1 MPKGSGARHFTF
13 SDDSKYLYVMS
24 ELSGAVTVF
33 NYNKGNLTKKQTI
46 AADKHNAR
54 GGADIHLTPN
64 GKFLYV
70 SNRLKN
76 DGITIFKVNKATGM
90 LTEVG
95 FQPTDKHPRQFNI
108 TTQRRTIT
116 LCFERQ

>member
-1 MPKGSGARHFTF
+1 
-13 SDDSKYLYVMS
+13 MS

-70 SNRLKN
+70 SNRLKKRWN
-76 DGITIFKVNKATGM
+76 YD
-90 LTEVG
+90 L
-95 FQPTDKHPRQFNI
+95 
-108 TTQRRTIT
+108 
-116 LCFERQ
+116 